1 MTNPD
6 FLVDTQGNVT
16 PSFNPVSA
24 VAEFIQ
30 AFDMKPSVDLWLTL
44 VHEEKVELL
53 EAMALDVTDNT
64 VASLANVLKEA
75 SDLLYTASGLML
87 VLNHHGLEPTEE
99 AADDVASLIA
109 QVIDVVGEANFEEAF
124 RRVHASNM
132 SKLGDDGKPV
142 RREDGKV
149 LKGPNYA
156 PPVLTD
162 LVVEA
167 YSNTTANPSY
177 LVQA

>member
-1 MTNPD
+1 MTDNQFDPCA
-6 FLVDTQGNVT
+6 LVG
-16 PSFNPVSA
+16 
-24 VAEFIQ
+24 EFTT
-30 AFDMKPSVDLWLTL
+30 AFETSDSVDLWLKL
-44 VHEEKVELL
+44 VGEEHDELL

-64 VASLANVLKEA
+64 VQSLSNVLKEA
-75 SDLLYTASGLML
+75 ADYLYVFSGLDL
-87 VLNHHGLEPTEE
+87 VLEKRGLMVTEE
-99 AADDVASLIA
+99 QIANVANLLA
-109 QVIDVVGEANFEEAF
+109 EVIDIFGEEVFEEAF

-149 LKGPNYA
+149 LKGPNYQ

-167 YSNTTANPSY
+167 YSKTNPNPSY
-177 LVQA
+177 LVQV

>member
-1 MTNPD
+1 MTNTD
-6 FLVDTQGNVT
+6 FTVDTNGNVT
-16 PSFNPVSA
+16 PSFDPFA
-24 VAEFIQ
+24 LLKEFIT
-30 AFDMKPSVDLWLTL
+30 AFEMKPSVDLWLTL
-44 VHEEKVELL
+44 VHEERTELL

-75 SDLLYTASGLML
+75 CDLLYTATGLML
-87 VLNHHGLEPTEE
+87 VLEHHGLAPTEE
-99 AADDVASLIA
+99 AAADVEDLLA
-109 QVIDVVGEANFEEAF
+109 QVIDVVGEEAFEEAF
-124 RRVHASNM
+124 RRVHASNL

-162 LVVEA
+162 LVAVA
-167 YSNTTANPSY
+167 YTNSNPNPSY
-177 LVQA
+177 LVQP

>member
-1 MTNPD
+1 MTNTD
-6 FLVDTQGNVT
+6 FFVDTQSNVT
-16 PSFNPVSA
+16 ASFNPAAS

-30 AFDMKPSVDLWLTL
+30 AFEMPPSVDLWLTL
-44 VHEEKVELL
+44 VDEERLELL
-53 EAMALDVTDNT
+53 EAMAIDLTDDT
-64 VASLANVLKEA
+64 VESLANVLKEA
-75 SDLLYTASGLML
+75 ADLLYVSTGLMINL
-87 VLNHHGLEPTEE
+87 HHFGLAPTDA
-99 AADDVASLIA
+99 AADEILMMLTRVVA
-109 QVIDVVGEANFEEAF
+109 VVGEDNFAEAF

-149 LKGPNYA
+149 LKGPSYA

-167 YSNTTANPSY
+167 YGSTSHAPGY
-177 LVQA
+177 LVG

>member
-16 PSFNPVSA
+16 PSFDPIGT
-24 VAEFIQ
+24 VASFIQ
-30 AFDMKPSVDLWLTL
+30 AFEMPPSVDLWLRL
-44 VHEEKVELL
+44 VDEERTELL
-53 EAMALDVTDNT
+53 EAMALDVTDST
-64 VASLANVLKEA
+64 VESLSNVLKEA
-75 SDLLYTASGLML
+75 ADLLYTASGLIVNL
-87 VLNHHGLEPTEE
+87 DHFGLEPSEGS
-99 AADDVASLIA
+99 ADEIA
-109 QVIDVVGEANFEEAF
+109 DLLAMVIDVVGEPAFEEAF
-124 RRVHASNM
+124 RRVHASNT

-162 LVVEA
+162 LVTEA
-167 YSNTTANPSY
+167 YLRSNPNPSY
-177 LVQA
+177 LVQP